1 MQHEVMQLGVDGLAL
16 RGDLVEL
23 LIDGTNALLGC
34 LGLFLLAFA
43 HHLADGLRRS
53 VALLLQR
60 LFLHDGSAAALVE
73 A

>member
-1 MQHEVMQLGVDGLAL
+1 MQHEVGELGVDGLAL

-23 LIDGTNALLGC
+23 LVDGADAFLGG

-43 HHLADGLRRS
+43 HHLADGLRRG

-60 LFLHDGSAAALVE
+60 FFLHDGGATVLVE
-73 A
+73 T